1 MATVGSALTLGM
13 VTAFGVA
20 PMVPDSARNGA
31 SITLPL
37 TFPDLARQIQQ
48 LDAQSQTFIHQVA
61 LRRGEMLGDMLSR
74 LSIQD
79 PAAERFIRE
88 NAVAR
93 RLIGVP
99 AGQVVQA
106 ETDDDGKLVTLSTLI
121 SSGTANA
128 QQLVIERNDAGKLR
142 ARMEQLANDTEW
154 SMRSGA
160 IAGNFFTAMDDAG
173 VPDAVV
179 AQMVNIFSGVINFQ
193 RDVRRGDRFR
203 LVYEVVKQQDR
214 TVRTGRILAIEFINQ
229 GKTHQAI
236 WYADPQGNTDG
247 AYYGFDG
254 RNLKQA
260 FLRTPVEFSRIS
272 SAFGGREHPFQHQ
285 WKKHEGVDLAAPV
298 GTRVFAAGDG
308 VVKFVGKQNGYGN
321 LIEINHAGDYQ
332 TRYAHLSGFSSGL
345 KPGARVTQGQ
355 VIGFVGQTG
364 WATGPHLH
372 YELRYK
378 NVPRNPFATDVAAV
392 APLSGPRLKLFDMY
406 AANLLKRIDLMRTV
420 QVAERD

>member
-61 LRRGEMLGDMLSR
+61 LRRGETLGDMLSR

>member
-1 MATVGSALTLGM
+1 
-13 VTAFGVA
+13 
-20 PMVPDSARNGA
+20 
-31 SITLPL
+31 
-37 TFPDLARQIQQ
+37 
-48 LDAQSQTFIHQVA
+48 
-61 LRRGEMLGDMLSR
+61 

-99 AGQVVQA
+99 PGNVVQA
-106 ETDDDGKLVTLSTLI
+106 ETDDDGKLVSLSTVL
-121 SSGTANA
+121 SNGSTAA
-128 QQLVIERNDAGKLR
+128 QQLVIDRNDGGRLR

-154 SMRSGA
+154 AMRSGA

-203 LVYEVVKQQDR
+203 LVYEVIKQQDR
-214 TVRTGRILAIEFINQ
+214 TVRTGRVLAIEFINQ

-236 WYADPQGNTDG
+236 WYADPKGAPEG

-272 SAFGGREHPFQHQ
+272 SAFGGREHPFQHK
-285 WKKHEGVDLAAPV
+285 WKQHEGVDLAAPI

-321 LIEINHAGDYQ
+321 LVEIDHSGNYQ
-332 TRYAHLSGFSSGL
+332 TRYAHLSGFGQGM
-345 KPGARVTQGQ
+345 KPGTRVTQGQ

-372 YELRYK
+372 YELRFK
-378 NVPRNPFATDVAAV
+378 GVPLNPFSTDVAAV

-406 AANLLKRIDLMRTV
+406 AENLLKRIDLMRTV